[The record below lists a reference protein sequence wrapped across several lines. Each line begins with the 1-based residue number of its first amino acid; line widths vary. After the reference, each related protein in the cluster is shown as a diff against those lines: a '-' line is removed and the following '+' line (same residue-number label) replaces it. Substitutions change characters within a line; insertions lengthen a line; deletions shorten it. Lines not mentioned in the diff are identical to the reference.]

1 MRASSPEL
9 WGQVLGSWARLP
21 CSKALQGTAV
31 RGQLEGNH
39 LALPGRLLVGVGG
52 PRHVYPWIPQ
62 RTSPPQCEH
71 DGTPGA
77 GPVPGPGCGSSAQ
90 EQKSNQDMTNLKCL
104 LFTLLEGIEISLY
117 PLIPK
122 ARLCWG
128 LVEETKGKV
137 ERPLCVLH
145 GCVLR
150 GCKAVRVLL

>member
-1 MRASSPEL
+1 MQASSPEL
-9 WGQVLGSWARLP
+9 WGQVLDSWAGLP

-31 RGQLEGNH
+31 RSQLKGKR

-52 PRHVYPWIPQ
+52 PRHACPWIPQ
-62 RTSPPQCEH
+62 HTSRPQCEH

-104 LFTLLEGIEISLY
+104 LLTLLERIEISLY

-128 LVEETKGKV
+128 LVEETNGKA

-145 GCVLR
+145 GHVLR
-150 GCKAVRVLL
+150 GCEAVRALL